1 MEGSYHGTWIKGS
14 ATTFVGWP
22 FELGHNLFYI
32 VWALVLAMQVTF
44 LEDPV
49 GWFGM
54 NMAQFLVVGW
64 IGYYDLR
71 ILRRWEAGAKGAAQ
85 TLFRMAQTRQ
95 DRLIGLFPLA
105 FGSSIV
111 SFGLL
116 LLFPDFFLARGAQ
129 WMLGCFQTLV
139 AIGGLVHNA
148 CSLIAWQEPI
158 VQRAMSELAEEDWTS
173 DQFRWRTTRPNRWM
187 VR

>member
-1 MEGSYHGTWIKGS
+1 MEGSYHRTWIKGS

-32 VWALVLAMQVTF
+32 VWAVLAMQFTF